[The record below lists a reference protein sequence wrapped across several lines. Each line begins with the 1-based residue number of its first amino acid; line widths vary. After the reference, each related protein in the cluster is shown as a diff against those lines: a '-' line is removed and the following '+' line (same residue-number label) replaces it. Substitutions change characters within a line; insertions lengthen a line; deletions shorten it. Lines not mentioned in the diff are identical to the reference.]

1 MKDGAPYRPCL
12 RSYTRRLLCERIIPG
27 RVLFLCLSLLL
38 PGCRSQ
44 DQTRLLPGATL
55 PPTAIANPSPTHA
68 PMPTLT
74 ASPGPTNT
82 HRPSPTFTPTS
93 TRTPVPSPAPTQ
105 APTAIPPITPTAAP
119 EAQPA
124 LSAADCRAAGLP
136 ETACT
141 GVSTNEAW
149 TPVIREFDGV
159 PMALVPAGCFTMGST
174 DEQVDYAVEELLSR
188 RLMYADEQPAHE
200 QCFAEPFWVD
210 VYEVTNEQYGSHGDF
225 QAHDRPREMV
235 SWFESAA
242 HCESRGARLPTEAQ
256 WEYAARGP
264 DSLIFPWGN
273 EFDGTR
279 LNFCDEYCL
288 PVAPGFDI
296 DFNDGYRYT
305 APVGTYPGGVSW
317 VGAFDMSGNVW
328 EWVSGLLWEYPYR
341 PDDGREVDGNSDSSS
356 LRAIRGGAFIDM
368 SVSVRA
374 ASRNQ
379 RMPVEQSFRFG
390 FRCVRSLGP

>member
-1 MKDGAPYRPCL
+1 
-12 RSYTRRLLCERIIPG
+12 
-27 RVLFLCLSLLL
+27 
-38 PGCRSQ
+38 
-44 DQTRLLPGATL
+44 
-55 PPTAIANPSPTHA
+55 
-68 PMPTLT
+68 MPTLT
-74 ASPGPTNT
+74 ASPGATNT
-82 HRPSPTFTPTS
+82 HRPLPTFTPTS
-93 TRTPVPSPAPTQ
+93 TLTPVPSPAPTQ
-105 APTAIPPITPTAAP
+105 VPTAIPQSTPTATP

-141 GVSTNEAW
+141 GVSANDAW

-174 DEQVDYAVEELLSR
+174 DEQVDYAVEELLGR

-210 VYEVTNEQYGSHGDF
+210 VYEVTNEQYGSPGELK
-225 QAHDRPREMV
+225 AHNRPREMV

-273 EFDGTR
+273 RFDGTR
-279 LNFCDEYCL
+279 LNFCDEHCM

-296 DFNDGYRYT
+296 DFDDGYRYT
-305 APVGTYPGGVSW
+305 APVGTYPEGVSW

-341 PDDGREVDGNSDSSS
+341 PDDGREVDGKSDSSS
-356 LRAIRGGAFIDM
+356 LRAIRRGAFIDM

-379 RMPVEQSFRFG
+379 RMPLEQSIRFG
-390 FRCVRSLGP
+390 FRCVRSLSP